1 MLLICGSEAVWTLG
15 RRVQT
20 AGFAFLVPSWL
31 FAAHEASG
39 MSAEV
44 QPLTSRVKLGS
55 SVDQSSLLCSQG
67 ILWDLMFRKV
77 FQNQKRPDRS

>member
-15 RRVQT
+15 VDMNGRVQT

-67 ILWDLMFRKV
+67 ILWDLMF
-77 FQNQKRPDRS
+77 